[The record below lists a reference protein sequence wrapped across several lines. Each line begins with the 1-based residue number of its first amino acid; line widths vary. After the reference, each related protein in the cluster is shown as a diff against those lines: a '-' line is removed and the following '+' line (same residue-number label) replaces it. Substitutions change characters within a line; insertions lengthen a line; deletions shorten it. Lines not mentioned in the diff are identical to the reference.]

1 MIYEPGVN
9 AAPILLHNVTIKG
22 SRRCGLARHLAPAFG
37 TPGEGARVEGEE
49 IARCIISPSVIA
61 LCLYRGHGNSISAQP
76 GSKTGRMPV
85 VPLTAS
91 PKIKFSYPVRSASD
105 SVSAGVLLYHIPS
118 ALVRQAH
125 YEELSGGHAPDNN
138 HPEEER

>member
-1 MIYEPGVN
+1 M
-9 AAPILLHNVTIKG
+9 
-22 SRRCGLARHLAPAFG
+22 
-37 TPGEGARVEGEE
+37 
-49 IARCIISPSVIA
+49 
-61 LCLYRGHGNSISAQP
+61 
-76 GSKTGRMPV
+76 

-91 PKIKFSYPVRSASD
+91 PKINFRSASD
-105 SVSAGVLLYHIPS
+105 SVPAGVLLYHIPS